1 MLKIEINFDTILV
14 EIFIIFPFQKKKGI
28 AMLQMAQQRPAS
40 TILFFPFC
48 RASVRQL
55 TNHGPRRIGISS
67 SPFAMRIHGGGKH
80 KRILSNT
87 RLRLENRRGFAV
99 YGTTKSP
106 ATSASPAK
114 NLPETFRNVTLYSDG
129 RVYKLLRF
137 PRYSIDFALEI
148 WTQSNKQSS
157 PSIETS
163 LSPAPPPF
171 GCFLIDKDEITMMVE
186 ENLYRECSEEKQ
198 IDCSSED
205 SNRTVVDNG
214 INYRLFTFDDVV
226 MDPSLVGFM
235 AAVTKV
241 LAESD
246 ISVLPYAAYSTDHLF
261 VSESDADKTKTILE
275 GLFQ

>member
-1 MLKIEINFDTILV
+1 
-14 EIFIIFPFQKKKGI
+14 
-28 AMLQMAQQRPAS
+28 
-40 TILFFPFC
+40 
-48 RASVRQL
+48 
-55 TNHGPRRIGISS
+55 
-67 SPFAMRIHGGGKH
+67 
-80 KRILSNT
+80 
-87 RLRLENRRGFAV
+87 
-99 YGTTKSP
+99 
-106 ATSASPAK
+106 
-114 NLPETFRNVTLYSDG
+114 
-129 RVYKLLRF
+129 
-137 PRYSIDFALEI
+137 
-148 WTQSNKQSS
+148 
-157 PSIETS
+157 
-163 LSPAPPPF
+163 
-171 GCFLIDKDEITMMVE
+171 MMVE